1 VQRILAFLLIAVFAL
16 EALGQTAAE
25 REPLPE
31 TVQLQYPN
39 VEIGVILD
47 LYEKLTRKRL
57 IRPNNI
63 LMGQL
68 YIVINEELP
77 REEAVKIIEMTLLSN
92 GFTLVPT
99 EDESIVKVFGLGSNP
114 RTGNIPIVADPSQL
128 PVGEQ
133 VVTYLF
139 KLKNADPNEVG
150 QIMTSF
156 IAPAAGQYTTVTPL
170 PKSQA
175 VLVTESTPILRSLI
189 RVVSEI
195 DLPPAEV
202 VSEFI
207 PLERADAKDVLE
219 KLEKIFEKQPSQS
232 GTPGTTPR
240 APRTATLPDGSP
252 APAGVT
258 AEAVGGNSIELV
270 AGKLTEDSLIVG
282 KIKLTADVRTN
293 RIHVITRPVNIEF
306 VRKLLKEFD
315 RDVPF
320 GEPAEYLLKFVTAND
335 VLEAVIKAIQDPGAK
350 DNGSSGDLSSNSKTN
365 LSTTQPFNRGGSTG
379 GFGGGI
385 GGGAGGGFGGGG
397 GFSEDLQTQEVNT
410 TPKAVTVGNTR
421 IIADPRSNKIIVLGN
436 REVRDKIFK
445 LLDTLDQ
452 RAPQVMIHVV
462 IGQLDLT
469 NEETFGF
476 DYILRYGG
484 RLNTTSTGNNNET
497 TTSSLAGFGTPT
509 NLLNVNKLLTQTAI
523 KQIASAGAGG
533 FSGFFTAGDT
543 LNALVTALQKSNRF
557 QVISR
562 PAIFTSNNKK
572 ATIASGTKIPILS
585 NSISSLTGNA
595 NDTAVANPSISG
607 TTNYQTV
614 ALQLEVVPL
623 INADGEVTLEIL
635 QKIDEVGENR
645 KVAGNDVPEI
655 STRFLKSTVSVPNEA
670 TLVLGG
676 LIRKT
681 EKKNQSG
688 IPYLRQI
695 PLLGKLFQ
703 STQNEETRKELVIL
717 MRPVV
722 TMNPQQSVRTR
733 ERELET
739 FKIEP
744 DLEGAL
750 TPKQSD
756 VRLRAPKPAFRQP
769 ALPLLNEA
777 TSAVSGNKK
786 NSR

>member
-1 VQRILAFLLIAVFAL
+1 MQRISAFFLVAVLAFQ
-16 EALGQTAAE
+16 ALGQSPAE
-25 REPLPE
+25 REPLPA

-39 VEIGVILD
+39 VELGVILD

-57 IRPNNI
+57 IRTNST
-63 LMGQL
+63 LMGQVYL
-68 YIVINEELP
+68 VIPEELP
-77 REEAVKIIEMTLLSN
+77 REEAVKIIEITLLSN

-99 EDESIVKVFGLGSNP
+99 EDESIVKVFGAGANP
-114 RTGNIPIVADPSQL
+114 RTGSIPIVADPSQL

-139 KLKNADPNEVG
+139 KLKNADPTEVA
-150 QIMTSF
+150 QIMTSM
-156 IAPAAGQYTTVTPL
+156 IAPAPGGYTTVTPL

-175 VLVTESTPILRSLI
+175 VLVTESTPIIRSLV

-219 KLEKIFEKQPSQS
+219 KLEKIFEKQPSQT
-232 GTPGTTPR
+232 GAPGTLPRTPR
-240 APRTATLPDGSP
+240 PATLPDGSA
-252 APAGVT
+252 APPGVT
-258 AEAVGGNSIELV
+258 AEALGGNSIELA
-270 AGKLTEDSLIVG
+270 AGKLSEDSLIVG

-293 RIHVITRPVNIEF
+293 RIHVITRPVNIDF

-350 DNGSSGDLSSNSKTN
+350 DSGSSGDLSSNSKTTTSN
-365 LSTTQPFNRGGSTG
+365 TQPFNRGNSMGGSGG
-379 GFGGGI
+379 GFGGG
-385 GGGAGGGFGGGG
+385 GGFGSGG

-410 TPKAVTVGNTR
+410 TPKAVNVGNTR

-436 REVRDKIFK
+436 QEVRDKIFR
-445 LLDTLDQ
+445 LLDTLDV

-462 IGQLDLT
+462 IGQLELGK
-469 NEETFGF
+469 NEKFGF

-484 RLNTTSTGNNNET
+484 RLNTSSTGTNGQT
-497 TTSSLAGFGTPT
+497 TNSSLAGFGSGSDT
-509 NLLNVNKLLTQTAI
+509 LKLNELLTQTAV
-523 KQIASAGAGG
+523 KQIAAAGTSGL
-533 FSGFFTAGDT
+533 SGFFTAGDT
-543 LNALVTALQKSNRF
+543 LNALVTALQSTNRF

-572 ATIASGTKIPILS
+572 ATIASGTEVPILS
-585 NSISSLTGNA
+585 NSISSLSGNGT
-595 NDTAVANPSISG
+595 DTAIANPSISG
-607 TTNYQTV
+607 TTNYKRV

-635 QKIDEVGENR
+635 QKIDELGKNR
-645 KVAGNDVPEI
+645 KVGGNDVPEI
-655 STRFLKSTVSVPNEA
+655 SSRFIKSTVSVPNEA

-676 LIRKT
+676 LIRKS
-681 EKKNQSG
+681 EKKDEGG
-688 IPYLRQI
+688 IPYLRNI
-695 PLLGKLFQ
+695 PVLGNLFQ
-703 STQNEETRKELVIL
+703 STANEDSRTELVIL

-722 TMNPQQSVRTR
+722 SMSPHHSVKTR

-744 DLEGAL
+744 DLEGSL
-750 TPKQSD
+750 IPKQSD
-756 VRLRAPKPAFRQP
+756 TRLPAPRPAFRQP
-769 ALPLLNEA
+769 TLPVLNEA
-777 TSAVSGNKK
+777 SAAVSGQKK
-786 NSR
+786 TSR